1 MTDRAIAPNETVVG
15 LYDRYGPSLYRYA
28 LMLLTDQAAA
38 EDAIH
43 EVFTSV
49 LRSGASARVE
59 ADERYLRRA
68 IRNEC
73 VSMLRQRAQRRRIQV
88 EQGALLELLASGDS
102 RPDERLALE
111 RGLRL
116 LTPEQRETV
125 HLHVFDG
132 LTFRE
137 IAEASGTSLNT
148 VAGRYRYAVGK
159 LRVLLEG
166 VRTGHARQSRP

>member
-1 MTDRAIAPNETVVG
+1 
-15 LYDRYGPSLYRYA
+15 
-28 LMLLTDQAAA
+28 
-38 EDAIH
+38 
-43 EVFTSV
+43 
-49 LRSGASARVE
+49 
-59 ADERYLRRA
+59 
-68 IRNEC
+68 
-73 VSMLRQRAQRRRIQV
+73 MLRQRAQRRRIQV

-132 LTFRE
+132 LTFRK
-137 IAEASGTSLNT
+137 IAEASGTSLNS

-166 VRTGHARQSRP
+166 ENWPCTTE